1 MSKVKI
7 KATIYYMIDTGHPD
21 YRYYKKPE
29 GLHEFS
35 DTYTIDID
43 KFVSMDD
50 VENYIKHDLALVA
63 GGGYNAAHIH
73 KVRFKLEF
81 VK

>member
-7 KATIYYMIDTGHPD
+7 KATIYYMIDTEHSD
-21 YRYYKKPE
+21 YQHYKEPE

-35 DTYTIDID
+35 DIYTIDTD

-63 GGGYNAAHIH
+63 GGGYNTKHINNVTFNL
-73 KVRFKLEF
+73 KF

>member
-7 KATIYYMIDTGHPD
+7 KATIYYMIDTEHPD
-21 YRYYKKPE
+21 YQHYKEPE

-35 DTYTIDID
+35 DIYTIDTD
-43 KFVSMDD
+43 KFWSMEY
-50 VENYIKHDLALVA
+50 VEEYIKEDLMLVA
-63 GGGYNAAHIH
+63 GGGYNTKHINN
-73 KVRFKLEF
+73 VTFNLEF